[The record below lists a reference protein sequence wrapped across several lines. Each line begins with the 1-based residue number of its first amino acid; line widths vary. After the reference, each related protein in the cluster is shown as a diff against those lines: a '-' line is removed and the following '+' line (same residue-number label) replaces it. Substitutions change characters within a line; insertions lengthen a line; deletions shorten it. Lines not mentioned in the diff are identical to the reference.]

1 MSKKRAAGGGRS
13 KLSGTPLSRL
23 NFPCRVASCNASFR
37 SDRLKD
43 HYINCVQFDDE
54 GSPINIET
62 EEFQKLNDKKKEHTR
77 FFARNGYSLQKLPN
91 PGKPIV
97 PENSVLGY
105 FTQEGDRDNDDR
117 DVPAEKRPRLKET
130 DVVFDGIS
138 DSDESGKSNG
148 SEDEIARDDEG
159 KESVDNDGKDSVD
172 NNSEGSDDEE
182 FQIRLNALFG
192 QGDNEL
198 PTAGSVHAE
207 TTEDNSEEIQSQRLS
222 LCDSGDVAQD

>member
-1 MSKKRAAGGGRS
+1 M
-13 KLSGTPLSRL
+13 RL
-23 NFPCRVASCNASFR
+23 YLTQQR
-37 SDRLKD
+37 DKD
-43 HYINCVQFDDE
+43 N
-54 GSPINIET
+54 N
-62 EEFQKLNDKKKEHTR
+62 
-77 FFARNGYSLQKLPN
+77 
-91 PGKPIV
+91 
-97 PENSVLGY
+97 
-105 FTQEGDRDNDDR
+105 DR

-198 PTAGSVHAE
+198 PTAGSGHAE
-207 TTEDNSEEIQSQRLS
+207 TTEDNSEEIQSQSLS
-222 LCDSGDVAQD
+222 LCDSGDVAQDEEVRLIHVSSDHDQEGGEGHVSNDQNWRRMDVNGNVPNEADDSMLYCQVGLT